1 MKEAEKIINHCEAWS
16 KEDQKHRTAVAIMAD
31 RTDGNVYI
39 HFAGTSRDIAKLV
52 NTLMNE
58 DAEFGHD
65 IYAAACVYA
74 HKHIEE
80 AERNKIN
87 AVSSAIAEERKEQKG
102 GNNEQKNDDV
112 RSVRQAEDTI

>member
-1 MKEAEKIINHCEAWS
+1 MKEAEKIINRCEAWS
-16 KEDQKHRTAVAIMAD
+16 KEDRNNRATAVIMAD
-31 RTDGNVYI
+31 KKDKRVYI
-39 HFAGTSRDIAKLV
+39 HYAGTSRDMGKLV
-52 NTLMNE
+52 HSLMSE

-87 AVSSAIAEERKEQKG
+87 SVASAIAEVRKEQKG
-102 GNNEQKNDDV
+102 GNDEK
-112 RSVRQAEDTI
+112 